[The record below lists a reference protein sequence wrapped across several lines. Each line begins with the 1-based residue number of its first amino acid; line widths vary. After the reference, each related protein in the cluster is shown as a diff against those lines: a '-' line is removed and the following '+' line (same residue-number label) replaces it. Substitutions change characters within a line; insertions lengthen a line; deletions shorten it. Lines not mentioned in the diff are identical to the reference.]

1 MQDDIAAALTQE
13 VKEEVIE
20 NYLYERRLVEGQ
32 INYVKELAEQAAQ
45 LQGKLSW
52 RFARVYDLLPEAS
65 FLNEFVRLIEVEG
78 APFMDRFSKVPE
90 YRKGVRFIKVHG
102 FTDRGRF
109 KKLLSESYRR
119 LLAWNDQ
126 YTEAY
131 EDLEQECKAVND
143 NLKKFEDD
151 YDLLTILNFLRDMDV
166 EGIQR
171 KHFLGDNFTP
181 EEIGSIETSLR
192 FKPIRIEQFKL
203 IPPPSLPK
211 ITAIQRQLNALA
223 DSVYG
228 QCCDRVKVL
237 IK

>member
-32 INYVKELAEQAAQ
+32 INYVKELAENVAQ
-45 LQGKLSW
+45 MQEKLYN
-52 RFARVYDLLPEAS
+52 RFARVYDLFPEAR
-65 FLNEFVRLIEVEG
+65 FLNEFVRLIEVE
-78 APFMDRFSKVPE
+78 ATPFMDRFGKVAE
-90 YRKGVRFIKVHG
+90 YRKVVRFIKVHG

-126 YTEAY
+126 YKEAY

-143 NLKKFEDD
+143 NLKKFENDH
-151 YDLLTILNFLRDMDV
+151 DLLTILNFLRDMDV
-166 EGIQR
+166 EGITR

-223 DSVYG
+223 ASVYG

>member
-1 MQDDIAAALTQE
+1 MQDDIVSALTQE

-32 INYVKELAEQAAQ
+32 IDYVKELAEHAAQ
-45 LQGKLSW
+45 LQGKLYK
-52 RFARVYDLLPEAS
+52 RFARLYDLLHEMK
-65 FLNEFVRLIEVEG
+65 FINEFERLLKVEG
-78 APFMDRFSKVPE
+78 APFIDRFAKAPE
-90 YRKGVRFIKVHG
+90 YRKGVRFIKVRG
-102 FTDRGRF
+102 LNDRGRF
-109 KKLLSESYRR
+109 RKLLLESYRR
-119 LLAWNDQ
+119 LFIWNDQ
-126 YTEAY
+126 YKEAY
-131 EDLEQECKAVND
+131 EDLAQECKAVSD
-143 NLKKFEDD
+143 NLKKFEND

-171 KHFLGDNFTP
+171 KRFLGDNFTP

-192 FKPIRIEQFKL
+192 FKPIRMEQFKL

-211 ITAIQRQLNALA
+211 LNAIQKQLNALA

-237 IK
+237 MK

>member
-1 MQDDIAAALTQE
+1 MQDDVAAALTQE

-32 INYVKELAEQAAQ
+32 INYVKELAEHAAQ

-52 RFARVYDLLPEAS
+52 RFARVYDLLPEAR
-65 FLNEFVRLIEVEG
+65 FLNEFVRMIEVEG
-78 APFMDRFSKVPE
+78 APFMDRFGKVPE
-90 YRKGVRFIKVHG
+90 YRQGVRFIKVHG

-126 YTEAY
+126 YKEAY

-143 NLKKFEDD
+143 NLKRFEKDH
-151 YDLLTILNFLRDMDV
+151 DLLTILNFLKNLDV
-166 EGIQR
+166 EGIER
-171 KHFLGDNFTP
+171 RHFLGDNFTP
-181 EEIGSIETSLR
+181 EEMGSIETSLR
-192 FKPIRIEQFKL
+192 FKPMRMEQFKL

-211 ITAIQRQLNALA
+211 ITVIQRQLNALA

>member
-1 MQDDIAAALTQE
+1 MQDDIVSALTQE

-32 INYVKELAEQAAQ
+32 IDYVKELAEHAAQ
-45 LQGKLSW
+45 LQEKLYK
-52 RFARVYDLLPEAS
+52 RFARMYDLLHETK
-65 FLNEFVRLIEVEG
+65 FINEFERLLKVEG
-78 APFMDRFSKVPE
+78 APFIDRFAKAPE
-90 YRKGVRFIKVHG
+90 YRKGVRFIKVRG
-102 FTDRGRF
+102 LSDRGRF
-109 KKLLSESYRR
+109 RRLLLESYRR
-119 LLAWNDQ
+119 LFIWNDQ
-126 YTEAY
+126 YKEAY
-131 EDLEQECKAVND
+131 EDLAQECKAVSD
-143 NLKKFEDD
+143 NLKKFEND

-192 FKPIRIEQFKL
+192 FKPIRMEQFKL
-203 IPPPSLPK
+203 IPSPSLAK
-211 ITAIQRQLNALA
+211 LNAIQKQLNALA

-237 IK
+237 MK

>member
-32 INYVKELAEQAAQ
+32 INYVKELAEHAAQ

-52 RFARVYDLLPEAS
+52 RFARVYDLLPEAR
-65 FLNEFVRLIEVEG
+65 FLNEFVRMIEVEG
-78 APFMDRFSKVPE
+78 APFMDRFGKVPE
-90 YRKGVRFIKVHG
+90 YRQGVRFIKVHG

-126 YTEAY
+126 YKEAY

-181 EEIGSIETSLR
+181 EEIGSIETTLR

-211 ITAIQRQLNALA
+211 ITVIQRQLNALA

>member
-32 INYVKELAEQAAQ
+32 INYVKELAEHAAQ

-52 RFARVYDLLPEAS
+52 RFARVYDLLPEAR

-78 APFMDRFSKVPE
+78 APFKDRFGKVPE

-109 KKLLSESYRR
+109 KKLVSESYRR

-126 YTEAY
+126 YKEGY

-211 ITAIQRQLNALA
+211 IAAIQRQLNALA